1 MEKYVIPPFYYS
13 DFKFPSVNKAL
24 LKEVKLIFAEL
35 AAISLRPPRYKTNGG
50 RRRPASRR
58 TVAFFTIF
66 RRRAVS
72 LNGSWRGVTFF
83 AVQPAALAA

>member
-35 AAISLRPPRYKTNGG
+35 AAISLRPRYRANG
-50 RRRPASRR
+50 
-58 TVAFFTIF
+58 
-66 RRRAVS
+66 
-72 LNGSWRGVTFF
+72 GSWRGVTFF
-83 AVQPAALAA
+83 AVQPAALAAKKN